1 MLRTL
6 TDRVNHEYW
15 PWQVIYLPVVPLY
28 LYQAIRQRRAAFFT
42 NVNPAIDMGGFFGE
56 SKSAI
61 YALLPKESFPQTC
74 LIPVHSTE
82 ADVIH
87 THRASGIPFPL
98 IVKPDVGER
107 GQGVVRV
114 TDENGLVRALA
125 GKSSTFL
132 LQAMAPGDLE
142 FGLMFTCDPA
152 GGSTTLLSVAGKDFL
167 SVTGDGRS
175 TVLELLRKQWR
186 GRKQVER
193 LLELD
198 PVLLSTV
205 PLPGV
210 IERVE
215 PIGNHCRGTLF
226 NDANH
231 LRTSVLCEVVDRLL
245 ASTEGIYY
253 GRMDVRCESEADLRE
268 GRFTIIEM
276 NGVSS
281 EPGHIYDPRYSIF
294 QCWRELVRHVRHV
307 GRISEQLQHAGTEP
321 VSFHDLLGRV
331 GSHLGWRLGPL
342 RRVVSWFA

>member
-6 TDRVNHEYW
+6 TDRLNHEYW

-61 YALLPKESFPQTC
+61 YSLLPKEIFPQTC
-74 LIPVHSTE
+74 LIPSYSTE
-82 ADVIH
+82 ADVIR
-87 THRASGIPFPL
+87 THRASGISFPL

-114 TDENGLVRALA
+114 TDESELVRALA
-125 GKSSTFL
+125 GKPNTFL

-142 FGLMFTCDPA
+142 FGLMFARDPA
-152 GGSTTLLSVAGKDFL
+152 TGNTTLLSVAGKEFL

-175 TVLELLRKQWR
+175 TVLELLSKQWR
-186 GRKQVER
+186 GRKQIER

-198 PVLLSTV
+198 PVLLSSV
-205 PLPGV
+205 PSPGM
-210 IERVE
+210 IARVE

-231 LRTSVLCEVVDRLL
+231 LATPALGIAVDGLL
-245 ASTEGIYY
+245 AMTEGIYY
-253 GRMDVRCESEADLRE
+253 GRMDVRCESEVALRE
-268 GRFTIIEM
+268 GRFTVIEM

-294 QCWRELVRHVRHV
+294 QCWRELTRHVRHV
-307 GRISEQLQHAGTEP
+307 GSISRQLQRTGTEP
-321 VSFHDLLGRV
+321 VSFHALLGRM
-331 GSHLGWRLGPL
+331 GTHLGWRVGPL